1 VMWNTGFDWDREG
14 WRDHAAC
21 KDTDLSLFFPA
32 GRTGPAVRE
41 IRAAKAMCRECPV
54 RHDCLQFAF
63 ETNQESGI
71 WGGKDQEERHR
82 LRAAWRAGAR
92 PQAGSV
98 TG

>member
-1 VMWNTGFDWDREG
+1 MRS
-14 WRDHAAC
+14 A
-21 KDTDLSLFFPA
+21 
-32 GRTGPAVRE
+32 
-41 IRAAKAMCRECPV
+41 
-54 RHDCLQFAF
+54 CLQFAF

-92 PQAGSV
+92 PQAGWV